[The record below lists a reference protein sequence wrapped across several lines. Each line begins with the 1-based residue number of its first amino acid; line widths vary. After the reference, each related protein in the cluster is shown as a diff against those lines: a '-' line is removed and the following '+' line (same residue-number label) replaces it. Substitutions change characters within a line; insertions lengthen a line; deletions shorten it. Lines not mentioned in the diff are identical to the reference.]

1 MKISKLINLFN
12 GHVLKWPRYY
22 SKGAGGGGGGE
33 KKKKKKKKGRF
44 FYFFKKN
51 KKKKNPRPGPGRV
64 RFFQYW
70 IPVLTLVV
78 PSKKEKG
85 KKTTTY

>member
-1 MKISKLINLFN
+1 MCWN
-12 GHVLKWPRYY
+12 GQGTIV
-22 SKGAGGGGGGE
+22 KGRGGGGGGE
-33 KKKKKKKKGRF
+33 
-44 FYFFKKN
+44 
-51 KKKKNPRPGPGRV
+51 KKKNPRPGPGRV